1 MKQSIRSND
10 AREMN
15 ATADESYAI
24 VSDFSSFGA
33 WFPAPVTVLQATPDV
48 VGSEV
53 EVKAPDG
60 GPRFVME
67 VTGISP
73 GACIDLRYRGDFSG
87 TGRWTF
93 ADGRAGLEVDLAP
106 TTLPLKVFA
115 LLGGMKKA
123 HVGFAESVFDALQAR
138 VEQARGEA

>member
-1 MKQSIRSND
+1 MKQSIQSND
-10 AREMN
+10 SRQLNAR
-15 ATADESYAI
+15 ADEAYAV
-24 VSDFSSFGA
+24 VSDFAEFGS
-33 WFPAPVTVLQATPDV
+33 WFPAPVTVLRSSPHV

-53 EVKAPDG
+53 EVTAPDG

-73 GACIDLRYRGDFSG
+73 GARIDLRYRGDFTG

-93 ADGRAGLEVDLAP
+93 QDGRAGLEVDLSP
-106 TTLPLKVFA
+106 NTLPLKVFA

-123 HVGFAESVFDALQAR
+123 HVGFAASVLDALQDR
-138 VEQARGEA
+138 VTQVRGDA

>member
-1 MKQSIRSND
+1 MKQSIQSND
-10 AREMN
+10 SRSINAR
-15 ATADESYAI
+15 ADESYAV
-24 VSDFSSFGA
+24 VSDFAGFAA

-48 VGSEV
+48 VGSAV

-73 GACIDLRYRGDFSG
+73 GSCIDLRYRGDFTG
-87 TGRWTF
+87 TGRWRF
-93 ADGRAGLEVDLAP
+93 EDGRAGLEVDLAP

-123 HVGFAESVFDALQAR
+123 HVGFAASVFDALEKRVMQAR
-138 VEQARGEA
+138 ADA